1 MGERKQIMKLAKK
14 VLKDDS
20 KHHLYTDEE
29 LQYMKLAL
37 TASKLARAKKKL
49 QHKKNKGFG

>member
-14 VLKDDS
+14 VLKDES
-20 KHHLYTDEE
+20 KQHLYTDEE
-29 LQYMKLAL
+29 LQYMRLAI
-37 TASKLARAKKKL
+37 TASKLERARKKL